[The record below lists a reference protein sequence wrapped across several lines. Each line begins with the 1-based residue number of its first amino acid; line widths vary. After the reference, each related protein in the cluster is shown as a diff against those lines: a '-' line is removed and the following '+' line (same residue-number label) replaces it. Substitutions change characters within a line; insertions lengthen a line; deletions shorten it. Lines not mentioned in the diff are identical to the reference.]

1 MATMRLAAE
10 QAETTSAAQ
19 KTINE
24 AALNQ
29 LRKELDNIIEYQA
42 DRAPSWVSLECA
54 EYLEREGSLKDVLAA
69 RQMFAE
75 AERLA
80 EEEERDE
87 EGDDDDDETSDDKMV
102 DLQTDPAAVEEMGAS
117 SRAPES
123 TVAAAKKEEHGDEQ
137 VIAEKLHNLALDQE
151 IREASPASKE
161 KLRR

>member
-1 MATMRLAAE
+1 VAE
-10 QAETTSAAQ
+10 QAANATADQKALTETTLA
-19 KTINE
+19 
-24 AALNQ
+24 Q
-29 LRKELDNIIEYQA
+29 LRNELDAILEYQA

-54 EYLEREGSLKDVLAA
+54 EYPEREGSLKDVLAA

-102 DLQTDPAAVEEMGAS
+102 DLQTDPAAVEEMGGS
-117 SRAPES
+117 SNAPES
-123 TVAAAKKEEHGDEQ
+123 TVAAVKKEEHGDEQ

-161 KLRR
+161 KLGR

>member
-1 MATMRLAAE
+1 MRLAAE

-19 KTINE
+19 KTTDE
-24 AALNQ
+24 AAPNQ

-54 EYLEREGSLKDVLAA
+54 EYPEREGSLKDVLAA

-102 DLQTDPAAVEEMGAS
+102 DLQTDPAAVEEMGDAS
-117 SRAPES
+117 SAPES
-123 TVAAAKKEEHGDEQ
+123 TVAAVKKEEHGDEQ